1 MRILLATL
9 LAFTLL
15 TAAAAAQDPAPTTG
29 PASPVGANSAT
40 LTGSFT
46 SAAPSATWYFQYG
59 TTTGYGSSTAPQV
72 APPGPVNAT
81 ISGLSAATTYHYR
94 LVVVPDGGTAVDGA
108 DATFTTAAAPVNPA
122 RPGISKL
129 AAVDKTPTTARLTA
143 LVDPNR
149 AATTVYME
157 WGTTTRFGKRTPDQ
171 VLPAGDAN
179 VAVSATIGSLPVHR
193 RIYWRVVATNSAG
206 VRRSGS
212 ASFTTPRNPSG
223 ITLNAFPPVV
233 TWGGTVSLSGHVAG
247 SGVAGTTVA
256 LQEAPFPFAAGFAQV
271 ATARVNSS
279 RGDFRFASR
288 PLAIGTRYRAVT
300 LTNLSVTSATIEAR
314 VRAQVGIRRTSRTR
328 RTLRLA
334 GGVHPG
340 LPDGIATLQRRTRH
354 GGWALVKRKPL
365 KAIDANTSR
374 YRFRVFKQ
382 RRARYYRVKVAA
394 RDGGAHL
401 GDNSAVR
408 RVGRR
413 R

>member
-9 LAFTLL
+9 LAFTLF
-15 TAAAAAQDPAPTTG
+15 TAAAAAQDPVPTTG

-46 SAAPSATWYFQYG
+46 AGAPALASFEYG
-59 TTTGYGSSTAPQV
+59 TTTAYGSTTPQQAST
-72 APPGPVNAT
+72 PGPVSAT
-81 ISGLSAATTYHYR
+81 IAGLSASTTYHYR
-94 LVVVPDGGTAVDGA
+94 LVVGGVPGD
-108 DATFTTAAAPVNPA
+108 DATFKTAAAPVNPA

-157 WGTTTRFGKRTPDQ
+157 WGTTTRFGNRTPDQ
-171 VLPAGDAN
+171 LLPAGDAN
-179 VAVSATIGSLPVHR
+179 VAVSAPIGSLPVHR

-212 ASFTTPRNPSG
+212 TSFTTPRNPSG

-256 LQEAPFPFAAGFAQV
+256 LQESPFPFAAGFAQV
-271 ATARVNSS
+271 ATARVTSS

-300 LTNLSVTSATIEAR
+300 LTNLSVTSGTIEAQ

-340 LPDGIATLQRRTRH
+340 LPEGIATLQRRTRH

-365 KAIDANTSR
+365 KAIDADTSR

-382 RRARYYRVKVAA
+382 RRARSYRVKIAA

-401 GDNSAVR
+401 GDKSAVR

>member
-15 TAAAAAQDPAPTTG
+15 TAAAGAQDPAPTTG

-46 SAAPSATWYFQYG
+46 AGAPALASFEYG
-59 TTTGYGSSTAPQV
+59 TTTSYGSTTPQQ
-72 APPGPVNAT
+72 ATPPGPVSAT
-81 ISGLSAATTYHYR
+81 ITGLSASTTYHYR
-94 LVVVPDGGTAVDGA
+94 LVVGGVPGD
-108 DATFTTAAAPVNPA
+108 DATFETAAAPVNPA
-122 RPGISKL
+122 RPSISKL

-149 AATTVYME
+149 AATTVHME
-157 WGTTTRFGKRTPDQ
+157 WGTTTRFGNRTPDQ
-171 VLPAGDAN
+171 LLPAGDAN

-212 ASFTTPRNPSG
+212 TSFTTPRNPSG
-223 ITLNAFPPVV
+223 ITLNAFPAVV
-233 TWGGTVSLSGHVAG
+233 TWGGSVSLSGHVAG
-247 SGVAGTTVA
+247 SGAAGTAVA

-271 ATARVNSS
+271 ATARANT

-300 LTNLSVTSATIEAR
+300 LTNLSVTSSTVEAR

-354 GGWALVKRKPL
+354 GGWALVNRKPL

-401 GDNSAVR
+401 GDSSAVR

>member
-15 TAAAAAQDPAPTTG
+15 TAAAAAQDPVPTTG

-46 SAAPSATWYFQYG
+46 APAPALASFEYG
-59 TTTGYGSSTAPQV
+59 TTTAYGSSTPQQ
-72 APPGPVNAT
+72 ATPPGPVSAT
-81 ISGLSAATTYHYR
+81 VTGLSAATTYHYR
-94 LVVVPDGGTAVDGA
+94 LVVGGVAGA
-108 DATFTTAAAPVNPA
+108 DATFKTTAAPLNPA
-122 RPGISKL
+122 RPGVSKL
-129 AAVDKTPTTARLTA
+129 AAVDKTPTSARLTA

-149 AATTVYME
+149 AATTVFME
-157 WGTTTRFGKRTPDQ
+157 WGTTTRFGNRTLDQ
-171 VLPAGDAN
+171 VLPAGDAG
-179 VAVSATIGSLPVHR
+179 VPVSAVIGSLPVHQ

-206 VRRSGS
+206 VRRTGS
-212 ASFTTPRNPSG
+212 TSFTTPRDPSG
-223 ITLNAFPPVV
+223 ITLSAFPSVV
-233 TWGGTVSLSGHVAG
+233 TWGGTVSLSGRVAG
-247 SGVAGTTVA
+247 SGVAGTSVA
-256 LQEAPFPFAAGFAQV
+256 LQEAPFPFTAGFTQV
-271 ATARVNSS
+271 ATARVSS

-288 PLAIGTRYRAVT
+288 PLAIGTRFRATT
-300 LTNLSVTSATIEAR
+300 LTNLSVTSPTVEAQ

-340 LPDGIATLQRRTRH
+340 LPDGIATLQRRTGH
-354 GGWALVKRKPL
+354 GGWVLVKRKPL
-365 KAIDANTSR
+365 KAIDATTSR

-382 RRARYYRVKVAA
+382 RRGRFYRVKLAA

-401 GDNSAVR
+401 GDTSAVR